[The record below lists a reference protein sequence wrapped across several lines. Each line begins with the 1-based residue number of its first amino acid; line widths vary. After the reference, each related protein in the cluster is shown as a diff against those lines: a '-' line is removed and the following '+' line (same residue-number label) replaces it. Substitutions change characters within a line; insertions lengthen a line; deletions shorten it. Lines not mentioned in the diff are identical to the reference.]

1 MPLSEAR
8 KTANKNWDARNIEKT
23 NAIKLACYY
32 RHRDEYLRRQ
42 RERYHE
48 KKAQRLAA
56 IRLARIVEECR
67 IEQLRILA
75 APHTTQISEISV

>member
-32 RHRDEYLRRQ
+32 RHRDVYLSRQ

-48 KKAQRLAA
+48 KKAQKRDAERQVRFL
-56 IRLARIVEECR
+56 EEAR
-67 IEQLRILA
+67 IEQALILA
-75 APHTTQISEISV
+75 APYTTQTPAISV

>member
-1 MPLSEAR
+1 MPLSEAEKR
-8 KTANKNWDARNIEKT
+8 EKT

-48 KKAQRLAA
+48 RKEQKRLAE
-56 IRLARIVEECR
+56 RQVRFLEEARIELNAMYGFEF
-67 IEQLRILA
+67 
-75 APHTTQISEISV
+75 PYPTQTPAISS